1 MIPYLLSD
9 ILSYLLET
17 TPHLKIFNDFSY
29 GIIFIS
35 HGSTLFIY
43 FRFNK
48 LFRSVLIEYF
58 KIFKIKSCY

>member
-1 MIPYLLSD
+1 MIPYLLSV

-17 TPHLKIFNDFSY
+17 TPHQQIFSDFSY

-35 HGSTLFIY
+35 HGLTFFIY
-43 FRFNK
+43 FGFNK

-58 KIFKIKSCY
+58 EF